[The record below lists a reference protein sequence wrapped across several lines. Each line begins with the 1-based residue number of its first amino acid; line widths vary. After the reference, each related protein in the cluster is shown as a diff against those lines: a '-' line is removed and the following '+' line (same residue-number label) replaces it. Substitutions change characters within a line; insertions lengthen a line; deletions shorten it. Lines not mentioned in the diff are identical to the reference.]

1 MTRLTAKIRLMQHI
15 GIFTIGLLCSGL
27 VMSQTGSGA
36 YPNKPI
42 RIIVPL
48 AAGSAVD
55 NAARIVAQKMGQNMG
70 QAIVIENQAGAAGL
84 IGAGNVAKAAPDGYT
99 LGGFNDSIMTMLPNL
114 QPKMPWD
121 ILRDFA
127 PVSLV
132 ATVEWGLVVNADA
145 PQRNAGD
152 LIASARKVPGQ
163 INYGS
168 GGNGSPQHIAMAL
181 FASQAGINMTHVPY
195 KGATQAAMGV
205 AGNEVQA
212 AFQGIATVNSLIRA
226 GKVRL
231 IGVTTQR
238 RLPQFA
244 DVPTVSESGLSG
256 FEFNSWFALMA
267 PNGTP
272 KAILQTLHAE
282 INRALADPE
291 VREKLVAQGLTP
303 RGTTPDELAQAMR
316 SQLARYGALIKQAAI
331 TIE

>member
-1 MTRLTAKIRLMQHI
+1 MATRRHI
-15 GIFTIGLLCSGL
+15 GFFALGLLCGSLALAQSG
-27 VMSQTGSGA
+27 

-70 QAIVIENQAGAAGL
+70 QAFVIENQAGAAGL

-114 QPKMPWD
+114 NPKMPWD
-121 ILRDFA
+121 ILRDFEA
-127 PVSLV
+127 VSLV
-132 ATVEWGLVVNADA
+132 ATVEWGLVVGAEA
-145 PQRNAGD
+145 PQKSAAD
-152 LIASARKVPGQ
+152 LIATARKTPGQ

-181 FASQAGINMTHVPY
+181 FASQAGVSMTHVPY

-205 AGNEVQA
+205 AGNEVHA
-212 AFQGIATVNSLIRA
+212 AFQGIATVNSLIKA

-231 IGVTTQR
+231 VGVTTPR
-238 RLPQFA
+238 RMPQFP
-244 DVPTVSESGLSG
+244 DVPTVSESGLPG

-267 PNGTP
+267 PAGTP
-272 KAILQTLHAE
+272 KAILQTLHTE
-282 INRALADPE
+282 ITKALADPE
-291 VREKLVAQGLTP
+291 VREKLNAQGLTP
-303 RGTTPDELAQAMR
+303 RGTSPDELAKAMR
-316 SQLARYGALIKQAAI
+316 AQLARYGALIKQAGI
-331 TIE
+331 TTD

>member
-1 MTRLTAKIRLMQHI
+1 MLTAMNTPKRHI
-15 GIFTIGLLCSGL
+15 GIFALCLLCSGL
-27 VMSQTGSGA
+27 VMAQTGSGA

-70 QAIVIENQAGAAGL
+70 QAIVIENQPGAAGL
-84 IGAGNVAKAAPDGYT
+84 IGAGNVAKSAPDGYT

-121 ILRDFA
+121 ILRDFT

-132 ATVEWGLVVNADA
+132 ATVEWGLVVNANA
-145 PQRNAGD
+145 PQRSAAD
-152 LIASARKVPGQ
+152 LIASARKAPEK

-181 FASQAGINMTHVPY
+181 FTSQAGIVMTHVPY

-267 PNGTP
+267 PSGTP
-272 KAILQTLHAE
+272 NAILQTLHSE
-282 INRALADPE
+282 ITKALADPE
-291 VREKLVAQGLTP
+291 VREKLIAQGLTP
-303 RGTTPDELAQAMR
+303 RGTSPDELAQAMR
-316 SQLARYGALIKQAAI
+316 VQLARYGSLIKQAAI
-331 TIE
+331 TID

>member
-1 MTRLTAKIRLMQHI
+1 MTASRRQLVCWA
-15 GIFTIGLLCSGL
+15 IGLLCSSL
-27 VMSQTGSGA
+27 ALAQTP

-42 RIIVPL
+42 RMIVPL

-70 QAIVIENQAGAAGL
+70 QAIVIENQPGAAGL

-114 QPKMPWD
+114 QAKMPWD
-121 ILRDFA
+121 ILKDFE

-132 ATVEWGLVVNADA
+132 ATVEWGLVVGADA
-145 PQRNAGD
+145 PQRSAAD
-152 LIASARKVPGQ
+152 LIASARKAPGQ

-181 FASQAGINMTHVPY
+181 FASQAGVAMTHVPY

-205 AGNEVQA
+205 AGNEVQT

-231 IGVTTQR
+231 IGVTTPR

-244 DVPTVSESGLSG
+244 DVPTVSESGLMG
-256 FEFNSWFALMA
+256 FEFNSWFAMMA
-267 PNGTP
+267 PAGTP
-272 KAILQTLHAE
+272 KAIVQTLHTE
-282 INRALADPE
+282 IAKALADPE
-291 VREKLVAQGLTP
+291 VREKLIAQGLSP
-303 RGTTPDELAQAMR
+303 RGTSPDELGRAMR
-316 SQLARYGALIKQAAI
+316 AQLARYGALIKQAGI
-331 TIE
+331 TSE